1 MNKQELKKIL
11 KPLIKECIKE
21 VIFEDGTLSSII
33 SEVVKGVGDP
43 IVETKQR
50 FQPKPQPQY
59 ETEEQARARL
69 AKKRKQMMEAIGGDA
84 YNGINL
90 FEGTTPMEPEPTQTS
105 AHGPLKDTDPRDPG
119 VDISAFMDKSA
130 AIWSKMKKDK

>member
-1 MNKQELKKIL
+1 MKKQELKKIL

-33 SEVVKGVGDP
+33 SEVVKGVGEP

-50 FQPKPQPQY
+50 FQPKAQPQY
-59 ETEEQARARL
+59 ETEEEARTRL
-69 AKKRKQMMEAIGGDA
+69 NNKRKQMMKTIGDDA

-90 FEGTTPMEPEPTQTS
+90 FEGTTPMKAEPTQTS
-105 AHGPLKDTDPRDPG
+105 GNGPLRDTDPRDPG
-119 VDISAFMDKSA
+119 VDISSFMGKSS
-130 AIWSKMKKDK
+130 AIWSKMKKEK